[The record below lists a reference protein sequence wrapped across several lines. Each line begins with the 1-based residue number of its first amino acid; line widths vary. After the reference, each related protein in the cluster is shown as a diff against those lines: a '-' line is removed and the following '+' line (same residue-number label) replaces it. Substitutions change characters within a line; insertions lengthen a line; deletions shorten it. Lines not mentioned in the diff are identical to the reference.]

1 MATTKC
7 RNGVAILLASM
18 LALFASDTPVAAQP
32 TPSSPESLVDAAKS
46 LAGKDL
52 LPVFDFFCIAGNA
65 RPNNFSAPA
74 LQPVQLFDNLY
85 AVGNSETVVYALTT
99 TNGIV
104 LIDSGH
110 PDNIDTVVLPGL
122 VKLGLNPANIK
133 YVLLGHGHSDHY
145 GGAAVLQQRF
155 GARIAAA
162 AADWDTIAAEKPSQL
177 FGDAPKPAR
186 DMVLREGEPLVVGDT
201 TITLVAIPGH
211 TPGSLAFIF
220 PVRDGGKPHI
230 AGMFG
235 GTVLAQNYVPVP
247 ALKQYVASIAHYI
260 EVARTMRVDVE
271 IQNHP
276 IFDAT
281 PKRLAALATRK
292 PGELHPFVL
301 GNEPYLRFWQVV
313 STCMQA
319 EIVRRET
326 VK

>member
-1 MATTKC
+1 MTTTKH
-7 RNGVAILLASM
+7 RNGQSVLLASM
-18 LALFASDTPVAAQP
+18 LALLAGVTPVAAQP
-32 TPSSPESLVDAAKS
+32 SPSSPEALVAAAKS
-46 LAGKDL
+46 LAGQDL

-65 RPNNFSAPA
+65 RPNNFAAPA

-99 TNGIV
+99 ANGIV

-155 GARIAAA
+155 GARIATT

-211 TPGSLAFIF
+211 TPGSLGFIF
-220 PVRDGGKPHI
+220 PVRDGGKPHV
-230 AGMFG
+230 AGIFG
-235 GTVLAQNYVPVP
+235 GTVLAQGFVPVP
-247 ALKQYVASIAHYI
+247 ALKQYVASIAHFI
-260 EVARTMRVDVE
+260 DVARTMRVDVE

-292 PGELHPFVL
+292 PGDSHPFVL